1 MIYSIHILD
10 GAARQP
16 TGAVLEDTL
25 PFTTLSVIEEQWGE
39 ARRRGNERLLRTGR
53 ADLAHHG
60 HWRWDNNRKIVG
72 VREGDHALIGIRVGD
87 EWQGAMSIYTAPV
100 PAHLWP
106 RWRKVVRVGRPHAV
120 YVDYIESAPW
130 NYERFVEPDP
140 PRFRG
145 VGLQLMLEAV
155 RVSLQLGHGGRVGLY
170 SLPLSEPF
178 YEKMGMSSLFVD
190 SRRDSPTEG
199 LRYYEFSPDA
209 ATTFLARHMRIRRA

>member
-87 EWQGAMSIYTAPV
+87 EWQGAMSIYTARSEE
-100 PAHLWP
+100 HTS
-106 RWRKVVRVGRPHAV
+106 
-120 YVDYIESAPW
+120 E
-130 NYERFVEPDP
+130 
-140 PRFRG
+140 
-145 VGLQLMLEAV
+145 LQ
-155 RVSLQLGHGGRVGLY
+155 SQ
-170 SLPLSEPF
+170 
-178 YEKMGMSSLFVD
+178 
-190 SRRDSPTEG
+190 
-199 LRYYEFSPDA
+199 
-209 ATTFLARHMRIRRA
+209 